1 MKRFIKATA
10 LMLALMLCILSMPLM
25 AASADSMYIIPDSDK
40 RALTYAEL
48 WDYQYDTLM
57 YEIYARHG
65 YKFNTGSRC
74 YNWFNQMP
82 WYHANESESSTNHHE
97 SFPSAPRLRTTT

>member
-48 WDYQYDTLM
+48 WNYQYDTLM
-57 YEIYARHG
+57 YAFNEIYARHG
-65 YKFNTGSRC
+65 IGHRAGIPNVIMR
-74 YNWFNQMP
+74 
-82 WYHANESESSTNHHE
+82 A
-97 SFPSAPRLRTTT
+97 FPSAPRLRTTTWT